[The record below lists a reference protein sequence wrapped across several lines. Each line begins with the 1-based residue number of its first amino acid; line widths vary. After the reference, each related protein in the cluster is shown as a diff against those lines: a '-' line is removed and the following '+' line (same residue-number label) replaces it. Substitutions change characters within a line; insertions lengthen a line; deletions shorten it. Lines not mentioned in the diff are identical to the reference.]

1 VIAQLLVGAVQSLA
15 NWWADHDELPRQRIV
30 EMTMDFAWLGL
41 QRLTQGERW
50 QTAGS

>member
-1 VIAQLLVGAVQSLA
+1 
-15 NWWADHDELPRQRIV
+15 V

-50 QTAGS
+50 QTPAS